1 VVEVLAA
8 YQFLGLVLIS
18 DAVILIALLV
28 FGGPTVR
35 PYILAI
41 TAIMI
46 VAGLTLAGLV
56 VSSGRGALQNGIV
69 AEGEVLAVQR
79 RSWPSFGQ
87 HGLIRVD
94 ARGRRF
100 EAEFAWG
107 GSPDVEPGQRLQVL
121 IGPKPD
127 RVADVFP
134 RLRHRRGPVR
144 RSDRQSTNRAHPI
157 APRGHR
163 AGPGMAVLIYRA
175 AW

>member
-1 VVEVLAA
+1 VTLLPADRLRSIAARILAAQPNPPRKVGVVEVLAA

-41 TAIMI
+41 AAIMI
-46 VAGLTLAGLV
+46 VGGLTLAGLV

-127 RVADVFP
+127 RVAMT
-134 RLRHRRGPVR
+134 LGPA
-144 RSDRQSTNRAHPI
+144 S
-157 APRGHR
+157 
-163 AGPGMAVLIYRA
+163 
-175 AW
+175 